1 MDMINKAVISHRKT
15 TCFANWVTETFI
27 ALPTTVEKRLATVER
42 GIASVER
49 VISTVERG
57 IAITFF
63 DEGKGC
69 INMMGITMCEKAGGI
84 VDEKK

>member
-27 ALPTTVEKRLATVER
+27 ALPTTVER

-49 VISTVERG
+49 VISTVEIVISTVERG